1 MKINDLEF
9 DIKSIDITKE
19 SIPINFG
26 FHQKM
31 ISGRSEIRINAQTSN
46 SNYFKIDKWFNDPD
60 YKKDATF
67 NGVQIFGIFPK
78 DYTFNQNVI
87 EVTFSADYINGDLNL
102 FNKQYLRKEKLKRIQ
117 KINGE

>member
-1 MKINDLEF
+1 MKINDIDF
-9 DIKSIDITKE
+9 DIKNIEIKKDITYVTYGHRQL
-19 SIPINFG
+19 PVP
-26 FHQKM
+26 
-31 ISGRSEIRINAQTSN
+31 GRNEIKIIMETSN

-78 DYTFNQNVI
+78 DYTFNQNAI
-87 EVTFSADYINGDLNL
+87 EVSFSADYINGDLNL